1 LKHPSLKHLSPL
13 GEVEIS
19 NPFLA
24 FVLPEKLR
32 KNKDLI
38 TQVYRN
44 TDELISHFDIYATL
58 LEIATVSFCL
68 V

>member
-1 LKHPSLKHLSPL
+1 MNI

-32 KNKDLI
+32 KNKDLV
-38 TQVYRN
+38 TQIYQN
-44 TDELISHFDIYATL
+44 TNELITHFDIYATL
-58 LEIATVSFCL
+58 LEIATVC